1 MSEGSHMVAGSLME
15 EKGLYRKNN
24 EAQSTGKRI
33 LRCWQHQ
40 KASDKKQEEGQFNVY
55 ASEGWADSGK
65 PYGSTQIIL
74 GHGNSG
80 KGLNKGINILPPS

>member
-1 MSEGSHMVAGSLME
+1 MVADSLME

-33 LRCWQHQ
+33 LRFWQHR
-40 KASDKKQEEGQFNVY
+40 KEGDRKKKNIHLY

-65 PYGSTQIIL
+65 SYGSAQIIL

-80 KGLNKGINILPPS
+80 KGAVSQ